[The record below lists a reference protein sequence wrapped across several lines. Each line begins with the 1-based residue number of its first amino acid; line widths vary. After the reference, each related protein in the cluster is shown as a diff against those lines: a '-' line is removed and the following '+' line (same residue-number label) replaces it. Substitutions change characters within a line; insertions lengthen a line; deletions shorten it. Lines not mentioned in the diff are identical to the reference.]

1 MIENLKCPS
10 CGATE
15 QETKGFDLVCS
26 YCDHIFESKEKK
38 EAGGNEHQAIKEI
51 EDLLTKLKKWS
62 FPGFFEKLI
71 YCFTLGIF
79 YFLRNMMRKSF
90 HDLTADL
97 EQKLKHLKTYH
108 SNNKKIMLLHE
119 DASNR
124 LADFKSGYIKKKSF
138 NIIINIIVGIVFL
151 ILLTIIFI

>member
-1 MIENLKCPS
+1 MAESLKCPS

-26 YCDHIFESKEKK
+26 YCGHIFESKETK
-38 EAGGNEHQAIKEI
+38 EAGGNEHEAIKEI

-62 FPGFFEKLI
+62 FASFFEKLI

-79 YFLRNMMRKSF
+79 YFIRKSMKTPF

-108 SNNKKIMLLHE
+108 SNNKKVMLIHE
-119 DASNR
+119 EATNS
-124 LADFKSGYIKKKSF
+124 LSDFKSGYLKKKSLNF
-138 NIIINIIVGIVFL
+138 IINIVVGVVFV

>member
-1 MIENLKCPS
+1 
-10 CGATE
+10 
-15 QETKGFDLVCS
+15 
-26 YCDHIFESKEKK
+26 
-38 EAGGNEHQAIKEI
+38 
-51 EDLLTKLKKWS
+51 
-62 FPGFFEKLI
+62 
-71 YCFTLGIF
+71 
-79 YFLRNMMRKSF
+79 MMRKSF
-90 HDLTADL
+90 YDLTADL

-124 LADFKSGYIKKKSF
+124 LADFKSSYIKKKSF